1 MRTTGPWGVGMVA
14 AIAGRSTPWIF
25 LRISS
30 PPALT
35 PPGPAPGGAAAPQLR
50 ADPFLLAD
58 QDQGEAVGAG
68 RLDRPA
74 HDFPRGVVPP
84 HRIHCNFHRMD
95 EVVSPGIWP

>member
-25 LRISS
+25 FRIST
-30 PPALT
+30 PPA
-35 PPGPAPGGAAAPQLR
+35 PPLGAGARGAGGPQLR

-84 HRIHCNFHRMD
+84 PRIHCNFHRMGAG
-95 EVVSPGIWP
+95 VRPGIWG